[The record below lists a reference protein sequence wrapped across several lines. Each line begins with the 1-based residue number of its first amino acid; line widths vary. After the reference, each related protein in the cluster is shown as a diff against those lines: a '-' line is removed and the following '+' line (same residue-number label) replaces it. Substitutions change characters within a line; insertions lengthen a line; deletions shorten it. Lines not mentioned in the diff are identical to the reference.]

1 MQRLCVLGAL
11 AAAFSCAPGCVAR
24 GGGGEESTKGKGP
37 TAGTAQEA
45 LPVEAASLVHGPIEA
60 TLRGSANLE
69 AESSVAVFARSEG
82 LVRELYVEEG
92 ARVDKG
98 ELLLRLED
106 DDQKNQV
113 AKVRS
118 QLDEARRIYER
129 QQRLFSQQLISEQAF
144 SEATYEIEQLEITL
158 DDARRQLAHTEIRAP
173 IGGTVTTRQVDQGDR
188 VQPGAHLFDIVDF
201 NSLVARVYVPE
212 KELGRLRSGLR
223 ARVVSQALPGRSFT
237 GQLVRVAPIV
247 DARSGTV
254 KATVAIGWQRGLLP
268 GMYVDVLLITD
279 VHQDALLVPKRALA
293 FDGEVA
299 YVYRIDENDRVER
312 IRIDPLLADQLNVEP
327 AGDVLSA
334 GDSVVTAG
342 QAALKD
348 GALIRTVDSAGSGSG
363 AGTPEENPVEE
374 AAR

>member
-1 MQRLCVLGAL
+1 
-11 AAAFSCAPGCVAR
+11 
-24 GGGGEESTKGKGP
+24 
-37 TAGTAQEA
+37 
-45 LPVEAASLVHGPIEA
+45 
-60 TLRGSANLE
+60 
-69 AESSVAVFARSEG
+69 
-82 LVRELYVEEG
+82 
-92 ARVDKG
+92 
-98 ELLLRLED
+98 
-106 DDQKNQV
+106 
-113 AKVRS
+113 
-118 QLDEARRIYER
+118 
-129 QQRLFSQQLISEQAF
+129 
-144 SEATYEIEQLEITL
+144 
-158 DDARRQLAHTEIRAP
+158 
-173 IGGTVTTRQVDQGDR
+173 